1 MWLKGEGLCSSE
13 CSTTFLRPQP
23 GDISST
29 GLRARRPLAP
39 VVPSGE
45 ERLGTS
51 STTLQASSCRRGET
65 ESTMHNMHK
74 MAWPVAA
81 CTLSP
86 RPAAIF
92 RARPQKTAS
101 DEMRL
106 REEIPKSSSL
116 TRCLPTLGHAH
127 IVAVFCLRSTA
138 HAVSTIGS
146 LASASLRTA
155 DLTFRMWAEMP
166 LWNMPRAT
174 TTSWILFRNAMPGV
188 WNDAVLQLHVF

>member
-65 ESTMHNMHK
+65 ESTMHNIK
-74 MAWPVAA
+74 WLGRGRVYSEP
-81 CTLSP
+81 
-86 RPAAIF
+86 PASCNLQGKASEDSF
-92 RARPQKTAS
+92 R
-101 DEMRL
+101 
-106 REEIPKSSSL
+106 
-116 TRCLPTLGHAH
+116 
-127 IVAVFCLRSTA
+127 
-138 HAVSTIGS
+138 
-146 LASASLRTA
+146 
-155 DLTFRMWAEMP
+155 
-166 LWNMPRAT
+166 
-174 TTSWILFRNAMPGV
+174 
-188 WNDAVLQLHVF
+188 